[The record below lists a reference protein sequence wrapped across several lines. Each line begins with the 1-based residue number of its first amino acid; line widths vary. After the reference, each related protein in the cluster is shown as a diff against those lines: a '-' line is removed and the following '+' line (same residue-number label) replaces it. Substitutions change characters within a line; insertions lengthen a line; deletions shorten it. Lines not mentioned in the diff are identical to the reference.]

1 MKSKGI
7 NSTDRNNNSAD
18 IRFYET
24 KVLLLSR
31 FSVLLRTVKNV
42 IFITDFLQIYRFIT
56 DLKCE
61 KEHNFIDFYRILFQK
76 L

>member
-24 KVLLLSR
+24 KVLSR
-31 FSVLLRTVKNV
+31 FSVLLL
-42 IFITDFLQIYRFIT
+42 LQIIHV
-56 DLKCE
+56 KCK
-61 KEHNFIDFYRILFQK
+61 KEHNFIDFYIILFQK